1 MKEISRVV
9 FWKQAFPKAVRATKP
24 IDQFVIGRLSFQH
37 SYCMLPRSEMRI
49 HYLERGGEPVLAS
62 TMEGQVLNA
71 QEEEHSLYHAESSGK
86 RAEELSLQG

>member
-1 MKEISRVV
+1 
-9 FWKQAFPKAVRATKP
+9 
-24 IDQFVIGRLSFQH
+24 
-37 SYCMLPRSEMRI
+37 MRI
-49 HYLERGGEPVLAS
+49 RYLERGGEPVLAS